1 MKNNYTVYKLSF
13 IDKNRTIEDIYVT
26 VTYLKNSNR
35 VSFSYKDKRIN
46 FHVLKEYGLKEI
58 KQLIT
63 EYINGERDTK
73 IRHFF
78 LY

>member
-1 MKNNYTVYKLSF
+1 MKNNYIVYKLSF
-13 IDKNRTIEDIYVT
+13 IDKNRTIEDIYIT

-35 VSFSYKDKRIN
+35 VSFIYKDKRIN

-63 EYINGERDTK
+63 EYINGERELK
-73 IRHFF
+73 
-78 LY
+78 

>member
-13 IDKNRTIEDIYVT
+13 IDKNRMIEDIYVT

-46 FHVLKEYGLKEI
+46 FHVLKEYKLKEI

-63 EYINGERDTK
+63 EYINGERILK
-73 IRHFF
+73 
-78 LY
+78 